1 MLYIE
6 NVQGSKL
13 ASAPLIINVDT
24 IYVHT
29 NVRKVERTDEE
40 GRAYDDLYEY
50 TERQYTY
57 PEYKEQHAQIQKY
70 LEQDNIDQ
78 YTLALVESGVL

>member
-6 NVQGSKL
+6 NVTGSKE
-13 ASAPLIINVDT
+13 ASAPLIMNVDT

-29 NVRKVERTDEE
+29 DVRTVEDEE
-40 GRAYDDLYEY
+40 GRVSYVY

-57 PEYKEQHAQIQKY
+57 DEFKEHHVEVAK
-70 LEQDNIDQ
+70 LLADDAKDE
-78 YTLALVESGVL
+78 YTLSLMEGGLL

>member
-6 NVQGSKL
+6 NVQGSKI

-29 NVRKVERTDEE
+29 NVRKVERVDEE
-40 GRAYDDLYEY
+40 GRTYDDLYEY

-57 PEYKEQHAQIQKY
+57 PEYKANHAEIQQI

>member
-6 NVQGSKL
+6 KVQGSQI
-13 ASAPLIINVDT
+13 ASAPLILNVDT

-29 NVRKVERTDEE
+29 NIHKLNKVDEQ
-40 GRAYDDLYEY
+40 GNDLDLYEY

-57 PEYKEQHAQIQKY
+57 QEYKEHHVEIQRI
-70 LEQDNIDQ
+70 LEQDSIDQ